1 MDLYN
6 IYYKGMKINNRP
18 LLENDINEIKT
29 KKEIYKR
36 DTITDKL
43 NKISVNELQY
53 VKTIL
58 I

>member
-1 MDLYN
+1 MNLYN
-6 IYYKGMKINNRP
+6 IYYKGTKINNRP
-18 LLENDINEIKT
+18 LSDNDINEIRS

-36 DTITDKL
+36 DNITDKL